1 MLLIFWGDNH
11 HHQKKNQ
18 SIFTSFLSSIQ
29 FSFQDEIM
37 IKKEPRSASKSSS
50 ANQLLDYPSSKENK
64 KKSAIIQ
71 PISYPQTTN
80 SKRTK
85 KRSSR
90 RDELVL
96 QKSQQ
101 LSSKSSIHNEN
112 KNQQQQNLNQRLD
125 NINQEKKMMSEIIKE
140 DEFDC
145 DLKVG
150 EPFEKIE
157 SDLRRKQNEEGGD
170 VDSENEEES
179 ELLLEDCELSRKLNG
194 DLLVKHVGVIM
205 DGNRRFGIQE
215 KGDKLK
221 GCVIVVLLRCF
232 FRMSQSLKN

>member
-1 MLLIFWGDNH
+1 MLLIFWGDHHH
-11 HHQKKNQ
+11 HHQPKNQ

-50 ANQLLDYPSSKENK
+50 ANQLLDYPSSKEDK
-64 KKSAIIQ
+64 KKSVIIQ

-157 SDLRRKQNEEGGD
+157 SDLRRKQNEAR
-170 VDSENEEES
+170 EEENINS
-179 ELLLEDCELSRKLNG
+179 EKE
-194 DLLVKHVGVIM
+194 
-205 DGNRRFGIQE
+205 
-215 KGDKLK
+215 
-221 GCVIVVLLRCF
+221 
-232 FRMSQSLKN
+232 